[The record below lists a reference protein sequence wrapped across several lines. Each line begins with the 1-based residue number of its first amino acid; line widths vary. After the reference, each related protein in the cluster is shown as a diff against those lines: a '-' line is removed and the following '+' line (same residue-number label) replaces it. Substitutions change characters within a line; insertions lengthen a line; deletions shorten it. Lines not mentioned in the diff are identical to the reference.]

1 MSDDFKKNLDL
12 ALGNAKRLSNKILI
26 DGKLISAKSS
36 NKIKIV
42 NPSTGEQIG
51 EAPQCD
57 AHDVNTA
64 VASAET
70 AFHKWK
76 KIPARERGK
85 MMTAAA
91 RKLEERRD
99 EIETL
104 LALDTGNA
112 LRTQAKPETS
122 ASIEF
127 THMFAG
133 LAGEIK
139 GENYPPNIPNTIHYT
154 TKDPIGVVCAII
166 PWNAPLFLT
175 VAKIAPAIV
184 AGNTVVLKTAEQA
197 PFCALLVCEILQ
209 QELPP

>member
-1 MSDDFKKNLDL
+1 M
-12 ALGNAKRLSNKILI
+12 LI
-26 DGKLISAKSS
+26 W
-36 NKIKIV
+36 
-42 NPSTGEQIG
+42 
-51 EAPQCD
+51 QCD
-57 AHDVNTA
+57 
-64 VASAET
+64 SAEA
-70 AFHKWK
+70 AFQKWK

-85 MMTAAA
+85 MMLAAA
-91 RKLEERRD
+91 RKLEDRKN

-112 LRTQAKPETS
+112 LRTQAIPETA
-122 ASIEF
+122 ASIEL

-197 PFCALLVCEILQ
+197 PLCALLLM
-209 QELPP
+209 